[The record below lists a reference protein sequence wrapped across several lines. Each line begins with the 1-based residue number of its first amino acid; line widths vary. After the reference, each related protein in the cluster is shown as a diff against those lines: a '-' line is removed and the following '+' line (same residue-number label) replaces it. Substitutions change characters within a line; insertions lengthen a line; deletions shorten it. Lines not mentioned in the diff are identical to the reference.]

1 MKKDAYYFSH
11 DANSQDDPKCV
22 MLVEALGMEG
32 YGIFWAL
39 IERMR
44 SEQGFK
50 LPYVILPALARRW
63 NSSKEKIDVV
73 IKNFGLFELENDH
86 FYSKRLIRSMET
98 FNEFRAKLSNS
109 GKAGAEKRWAGHSH
123 PIATLSPG
131 HSHPIALKKS
141 KEKESKEK
149 ESKEKESKEKESKEK
164 ESKEKEIKKAFTPP
178 TIKEVSEYTN
188 ERGTGIDPD
197 GFFDFYQSKG
207 WRVGA
212 QPMKDWR
219 AAVRTWER
227 RDSGG
232 NNSSGV
238 QLSKK
243 GQDTLRIMQNVDA
256 YLEGGKN
263 ANA

>member
-11 DANSQDDPKCV
+11 DANAQDDPKCV

-63 NSSKEKIDVV
+63 NSSKEKIEVV

-109 GKAGAEKRWAGHSH
+109 GKVGAQKRWAGHSH

-131 HSHPIALKKS
+131 HSHPIALKESKENKS
-141 KEKESKEK
+141 KENEIKEK
-149 ESKEKESKEKESKEK
+149 EV
-164 ESKEKEIKKAFTPP
+164 KKVFTPP
-178 TIKEVSEYTN
+178 TIEEVTVYTN
-188 ERGTGIDPD
+188 ERGTGIDPNR
-197 GFFDFYQSKG
+197 FFDFYQSKG

-232 NNSSGV
+232 FGNNSGGDGL

-243 GQDTLRIMQNVDA
+243 GQDTMRIMQNVD
-256 YLEGGKN
+256 LLLKKREETKN
-263 ANA
+263 A